1 MRPPHPRTAYR
12 AGLGLAILAILL
24 LVWLSL
30 GVGIIGG
37 DGDPVNRVYGTV
49 LAIGLVGAVLA
60 RFRPRGMGRTV
71 LAMAAAQLAIAVI
84 ASIAGWGMPYS
95 GPVEILAINAFFVA
109 MFVASALLF
118 RHATR
123 TQVERGVAPR

>member
-1 MRPPHPRTAYR
+1 MRTPHPRTAYR
-12 AGLGLAILAILL
+12 AGLGLALLAILM
-24 LVWLSL
+24 LVWLAL

-37 DGDPVNRVYGTV
+37 DGDPVNRVYVTV

-84 ASIAGWGMPYS
+84 ASIAGWGLPYS

-109 MFVASALLF
+109 MFVVSALLF
-118 RHATR
+118 RRAAR
-123 TQVERGVAPR
+123 TQLERGVAAP

>member
-1 MRPPHPRTAYR
+1 MRTPHPRTAYR
-12 AGLGLAILAILL
+12 AGLGLALLAILM
-24 LVWLSL
+24 LVWLAL

-37 DGDPVNRVYGTV
+37 DGDPVNRVYVTV

-84 ASIAGWGMPYS
+84 ASIAGWGLPYS

-109 MFVASALLF
+109 MFVVSALLF
-118 RHATR
+118 QRAAR
-123 TQVERGVAPR
+123 TQLERGVAAP

>member
-1 MRPPHPRTAYR
+1 MRTTHPRTAYR
-12 AGLGLAILAILL
+12 AGFGLTILAILL

-49 LAIGLVGAVLA
+49 LVIGLVGAVLA

-95 GPVEILAINAFFVA
+95 GPVEILVLNAFFVA

-118 RHATR
+118 RQATR
-123 TQVERGVAPR
+123 TQVERGVA

>member
-1 MRPPHPRTAYR
+1 MRTTHPRTAYR

-84 ASIAGWGMPYS
+84 ASLAGWGMPYS

-123 TQVERGVAPR
+123 TQVERRVAPP